1 VRTVTR
7 TRLTCDA
14 ANFYVEAEMTA
25 QENGETVFEKTWQRT
40 IPRDHL

>member
-7 TRLTCDA
+7 TKLTCDRD
-14 ANFYVEAEMTA
+14 NFYVEAEMTA
-25 QENGETVFEKTWQRT
+25 QENGEQAFHKTWQRT